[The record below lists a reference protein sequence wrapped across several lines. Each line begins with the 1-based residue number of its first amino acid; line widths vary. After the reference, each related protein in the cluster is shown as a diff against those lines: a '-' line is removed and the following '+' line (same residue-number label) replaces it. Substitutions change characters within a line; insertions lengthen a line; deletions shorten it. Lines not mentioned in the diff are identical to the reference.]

1 MELEALG
8 PEARRRVIRAVRDG
22 TAVEDPEEAAA
33 AVTLAREVLAV
44 APDERALWLRLLLGL
59 LVALPLIAFWW
70 LGEGFSLVRV
80 VIPLAVVTG
89 MALAGAW
96 RAPLRGRRRRE
107 RAARAE
113 RLNLWVA
120 GQQD

>member
-8 PEARRRVIRAVRDG
+8 PEARRRVIRAVRKG

-33 AVTLAREVLAV
+33 AVALAREVQAV
-44 APDERALWLRLLLGL
+44 PPDERALWLRLLLGL
-59 LVALPLIAFWW
+59 LIALPLIAFWW

-96 RAPLRGRRRRE
+96 RAPLPGQRRRE
-107 RAARAE
+107 RAGRAE
-113 RLNLWVA
+113 RLNLRVA
-120 GQQD
+120 GQRD